1 MWEPARDRIVAM
13 VEGIRA
19 DSVTDWFR
27 ENVHQARP
35 PLHFELM
42 AGGHSNLTF
51 KVTDS
56 EGATFVL
63 RRPPLAGILQ
73 SAHDMARE
81 HKIVSALGPTD
92 VPVPPILGLCE
103 NLAVN
108 DAPFYVMTF
117 VEGVVLYDSAD
128 GAKLPLEDRASLGAD
143 VVDVLVRLHAIDPD
157 AIGLEDLGRKEGYV
171 ARQLRR
177 WSTQWA
183 NSKTREIPE
192 MEEAHRELERRMP
205 EQVGAS
211 IAHGDYRLGNMIVI
225 GPEIQA
231 LLDWEL
237 CTLGDPLADVGYLL
251 NNWVSP
257 DEATPGSTDNTP
269 TAAGGFQTREDVI
282 ERYVRSSGRDL
293 SRIDYYR
300 AFSYWR
306 GAAITEGVYRRYID
320 GSMGKAEGIDFQ
332 RFAEGPPRSAK
343 TALELVLKS

>member
-1 MWEPARDRIVAM
+1 M

-19 DSVTDWFR
+19 GSVTDWLG

-42 AGGHSNLTF
+42 PGGHSNLTF
-51 KVTDS
+51 KVTDI

-103 NLAVN
+103 DPAVN
-108 DAPFYVMTF
+108 DAPFYVMGF

-128 GAKLPLEDRASLGAD
+128 GAKLPAKDRVPLGTD

-157 AIGLEDLGRKEGYV
+157 AVGLGDLGRKEGYV

-205 EQVGAS
+205 EQVGAC
-211 IAHGDYRLGNMIVI
+211 IAHGDYRLGNMIIRDRRIAAV
-225 GPEIQA
+225 
-231 LLDWEL
+231 LDWEL

-257 DEATPGSTDNTP
+257 DELAPGSDNAP
-269 TAAGGFQTREDVI
+269 TAAGGFQAREDVI
-282 ERYVRSSGRDL
+282 ERYARSSGRDL
-293 SRIDYYR
+293 ARIDYYR

-332 RFAEGPPRSAK
+332 RFAETPPRQAK
-343 TALELVLKS
+343 LALELVLKS

>member
-1 MWEPARDRIVAM
+1 M

-27 ENVHQARP
+27 ENVPQARP
-35 PLHFELM
+35 PLRFELM

-51 KVTDS
+51 KLTDS
-56 EGATFVL
+56 AGAAFVL
-63 RRPPLAGILQ
+63 RRPPLGGILQ

-103 NLAVN
+103 DAAVN
-108 DAPFYVMTF
+108 DAPFYVMGF
-117 VEGVVLYDSAD
+117 VEGLVLYDSAD
-128 GAKLPLEDRASLGAD
+128 GAKLPAVDRIPLGID
-143 VVDVLVRLHAIDPD
+143 VVDVLVNLHAVDPD
-157 AIGLEDLGRKEGYV
+157 AVGLGDLGRKEGYV
-171 ARQLRR
+171 SRQLRR
-177 WSTQWA
+177 WSMQWA

-205 EQVGAS
+205 EQIGAT
-211 IAHGDYRLGNMIVI
+211 IAHGDYRLGNMIIV
-225 GPEIQA
+225 GSKIQA
-231 LLDWEL
+231 VLDWEL

-257 DEATPGSTDNTP
+257 DEALRTDNTP
-269 TAAGGFQTREDVI
+269 TAAGGFQTREDLI
-282 ERYVRSSGRDL
+282 ERYTRSSGRDL

-320 GSMGKAEGIDFQ
+320 GSMGKAEGIDLQ
-332 RFAEGPPRSAK
+332 RFAESPPRSAK
-343 TALELVLKS
+343 TALELVLKT